1 MDLYEQKS
9 RDFIDTESVMGH
21 QGFMTKTAIRV
32 SVIDSVNQI
41 AASQPNRLDHRG
53 SHLTNALAIVSIM
66 PVDIAVHQLR

>member
-32 SVIDSVNQI
+32 
-41 AASQPNRLDHRG
+41 
-53 SHLTNALAIVSIM
+53 
-66 PVDIAVHQLR
+66 PVDGFKQSIR